1 MTYYLD
7 KILESSKERV
17 MSDKIANPYKNLRS
31 KIDDLEQ
38 TRAFID
44 KIKKRQKTGLI
55 SVIAE
60 SKQASPS

>member
-17 MSDKIANPYKNLRS
+17 VSDKIVNPYTNLRS

-38 TRAFID
+38 TRAFVD
-44 KIKKRQKTGLI
+44 
-55 SVIAE
+55 
-60 SKQASPS
+60 